1 MEIIIGTGLIAALV
15 ILLHGACL
23 IVQDK
28 QRAWESNNK
37 NKEEKDEQDNY

>member
-1 MEIIIGTGLIAALV
+1 MEIIIGTGLIVALV
-15 ILLHGACL
+15 ILLHGAWL

-37 NKEEKDEQDNY
+37 NKEGKDEQDNY

>member
-1 MEIIIGTGLIAALV
+1 MEIIIGMGFMVALV
-15 ILLHGACL
+15 ILLRGAWL

-37 NKEEKDEQDNY
+37 NKEGKDEQDNY